1 MIIKKLNTIMVALIF
16 CMLPIVISGCN
27 TQDKNKGGYVVYYM
41 NNSENKL
48 VEKYVDIDDNL
59 SKVDMALALIDKMN
73 EAQKQD
79 DYNVIKPENVQIT
92 DCSVD
97 RSIVNIYFSK
107 EYNEMN
113 NSTEILL
120 RSALVNTMV
129 QIPDI
134 QYVKF
139 FVDGKEATY
148 DDGTAIGLMAKDD
161 FVYDSN
167 EIFESVEWKNIK
179 LYYANKLGDKLI
191 EKTEQVAYSKNISLE
206 KVVLEK
212 LINGA
217 DNVNEFSTVPKDLK
231 LLGVS
236 NSNGV
241 CYVNLSS
248 VFLTEMV
255 NVSGEVSL
263 YSIVNSLCGLDNIN
277 SVKILINGNSAK
289 TFRENISL
297 DNEYGFN
304 SSLVEAK
311 Q

>member
-1 MIIKKLNTIMVALIF
+1 MVIKKLNIIIVAVLMCI
-16 CMLPIVISGCN
+16 LPIMISGCS
-27 TQDKNKGGYVVYYM
+27 TQKKGKYVVYYM

-48 VEKYVDIDDNL
+48 VEKYIDIADNL
-59 SKVDMALALIDKMN
+59 SKVEMASTFIEIMN

-79 DYNVIKPENVQIT
+79 DYNVIKPENVQVT
-92 DCSVD
+92 DCSVEGSVV
-97 RSIVNIYFSK
+97 RIYFSK
-107 EYNEMN
+107 EYNEMSN
-113 NSTEILL
+113 AREILL
-120 RSALVNTMV
+120 RAALVNTMV

-134 QYVKF
+134 NYVKL
-139 FVDGKEATY
+139 FVDGKDATY
-148 DDGTAIGLMAKDD
+148 DDGTVIGLMGKDD

-191 EKTEQVAYSKNISLE
+191 EKTEQVAYSKNVSLE

-236 NSNGV
+236 TSNGV

-263 YSIVNSLCGLDNIN
+263 YSIVNSLCGLDNID

-289 TFRENISL
+289 TFRENINL
-297 DNEYGFN
+297 ENEYVFN
-304 SSLVEAK
+304 ASLIEGN
-311 Q
+311 

>member
-1 MIIKKLNTIMVALIF
+1 MKH
-16 CMLPIVISGCN
+16 
-27 TQDKNKGGYVVYYM
+27 
-41 NNSENKL
+41 EN
-48 VEKYVDIDDNL
+48 I
-59 SKVDMALALIDKMN
+59 
-73 EAQKQD
+73 
-79 DYNVIKPENVQIT
+79 QIT
-92 DCSVD
+92 DCNINGSV
-97 RSIVNIYFSK
+97 VNIYFSK
-107 EYNEMN
+107 EYNEIN
-113 NSTEILL
+113 NAREILL
-120 RSALVNTMV
+120 RAAMVNTMI

-139 FVDGKEATY
+139 FVDGKDATY
-148 DDGTAIGLMAKDD
+148 DDGTIIGLMGKDD

-179 LYYANKLGDKLI
+179 IYYANKLGDKLI
-191 EKTEQVAYSKNISLE
+191 EKTEQVAYSKNVSLE

-236 NSNGV
+236 TSNGV

-263 YSIVNSLCGLDNIN
+263 YSIVNSLCGLDNID
-277 SVKILINGNSAK
+277 SVKILINGNSSK
-289 TFRENISL
+289 TFRENINL
-297 DNEYGFN
+297 ENEYVFN
-304 SSLVEAK
+304 ESLIEAK
-311 Q
+311 